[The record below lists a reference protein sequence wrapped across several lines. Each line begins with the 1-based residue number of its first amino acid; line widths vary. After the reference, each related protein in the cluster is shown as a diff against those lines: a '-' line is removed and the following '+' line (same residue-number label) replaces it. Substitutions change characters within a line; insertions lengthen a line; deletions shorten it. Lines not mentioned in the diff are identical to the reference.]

1 MAVIRFYQKYESKMI
16 PEVIHYDGTVIGWVL
31 ENIKDGQNFKVYAGE
46 LCEENEISR
55 DTDKMTSADDVSV
68 ILISGDP
75 VTIIIAA
82 VVAVTA
88 TLLLAPDIPN
98 IQSDSGRQSPNNSL
112 TDRRNKARPN
122 QRIPDICGKVKSIP
136 DVIASEYSRYVD
148 NKEERYGYY
157 CIARNQ
163 VKVEEIKDGDT
174 LLSQIEGASAGVYYP
189 GKSPNNSSPDIQVG
203 KPINR
208 IIYGVYEARDVIGQ
222 TIFAQNEKT
231 SFLDSSFYVSSAG
244 YIITYSGFNFDEV
257 FKVGDTVSIEDVF
270 IGRQLPPI
278 RIGANTSKVTAVSAS
293 RIDFDVSED
302 PSWLEIS
309 GIESIERSDNPRIIS
324 LTPVSVGPFK
334 NTEIKSDK
342 ISVNIYAPNGLFRQE
357 SDSTKR
363 VSVTFSVTAT
373 ILDDNF
379 LPIGTP
385 IEVVSQVSGTSSR
398 EVGTTV
404 EIDLGAKSF
413 YQVDIKRISN
423 RSFSSDISDE
433 IKLKNIYGL
442 YTVDNEYFGNTTTI
456 QTKRIANA
464 QNAAI
469 RNPEIN
475 CIATEMVYKY
485 LGNGVFDTVLTPNT
499 QAMQSLIRLA
509 LDPYVGRRDASELDL
524 DGLIANQALVEE
536 YFDSE
541 DSGQFSYT
549 FDDENTSAQEIF
561 YTIANA
567 AFCQV
572 WREGRVLKSYFERPQ
587 SIPSMV
593 FTHRSKAP
601 NSETWSRET
610 AQGKRKDS
618 VELTYTDEDTYKKE
632 VLYFPEDRSGRNP
645 KKVEAKGV
653 KGKAQATWRL
663 MREYNKLVYSKGAV
677 EFTATLEGSLVK
689 PMQLISVVKGTRVGS
704 YDGEILSVDGLT
716 LELSQEIQFTA
727 GDDHF
732 ILLKKRDGTLE
743 SIPAIDI
750 GEKRKVQI
758 EYAPQEAI
766 YTGNSELKTEF
777 SFGNEA
783 RLSGQLVIPLE
794 IDASDGKYAK
804 ISAINY
810 SDRYYDGDPIQVNKG
825 DFNNDFNNDFGG

>member
-1 MAVIRFYQKYESKMI
+1 MI
-16 PEVIHYDGTVIGWVL
+16 PDVINYDGTVIGWVL
-31 ENIKDGQNFKVYAGE
+31 ENIKNGQNFKVYEGD

-55 DTDKMTSADDVSV
+55 DVDKMKSASDVSV

-75 VTIIIAA
+75 VTIIISAVAA
-82 VVAVTA
+82 VAA
-88 TLLLAPDIPN
+88 TLLLTPDIPN

-112 TDRRNKARPN
+112 TDRRNKPRPN

-174 LLSQIEGASAGVYYP
+174 LISQIDGASAGVYYP
-189 GKSPNNSSPDIQVG
+189 NKSPNNSAPDIQIG
-203 KPINR
+203 DPINQ
-208 IIYGVYEARDVIGQ
+208 IAYGVYESGETIGQ
-222 TIFAQNEKT
+222 TILAPNEEDYTILGEFNNTTVKCKKALINVYSPNGMYRQDDGSRVTKSVNYRITVVKLDEYKNPIGTEYVIDETISGNNSNEKGKT
-231 SFLDSSFYVSSAG
+231 
-244 YIITYSGFNFDEV
+244 TEV
-257 FKVGDTVSIEDVF
+257 DFGGDF
-270 IGRQLPPI
+270 
-278 RIGANTSKVTAVSAS
+278 
-293 RIDFDVSED
+293 F
-302 PSWLEIS
+302 
-309 GIESIERSDNPRIIS
+309 
-324 LTPVSVGPFK
+324 F
-334 NTEIKSDK
+334 
-342 ISVNIYAPNGLFRQE
+342 
-357 SDSTKR
+357 R
-363 VSVTFSVTAT
+363 VSVQRTSNADFSGQA
-373 ILDDNF
+373 I
-379 LPIGTP
+379 
-385 IEVVSQVSGTSSR
+385 
-398 EVGTTV
+398 
-404 EIDLGAKSF
+404 
-413 YQVDIKRISN
+413 
-423 RSFSSDISDE
+423 DE
-433 IKLKNIYGL
+433 IKLKDIFGL
-442 YTVDNEYFGNTTTI
+442 YEVENNFFGNTTTI

-469 RNPEIN
+469 RSPEIN

-485 LGNGVFDTVLTPNT
+485 LGNGEFDTVLTPNT

-509 LDPYVGRRDASELDL
+509 LDPYVGRRDVSELDL
-524 DGLIANQALVEE
+524 DGLIANQALVES
-536 YFDSE
+536 YFDSSE
-541 DSGQFSYT
+541 AGQFCYT

-587 SIPSMV
+587 TIPAMV

-601 NSETWSRET
+601 NSETWTRET

-618 VELTYTDEDTYKKE
+618 VELTYTDKDTYKKE
-632 VLYFPEDRSGRNP
+632 VLYFPSDRSGRNP
-645 KKVEAKGV
+645 KKIEAKGV
-653 KGKAQATWRL
+653 KGKSQATWRL
-663 MREYNKLVYSKGAV
+663 MREYNKLVYSKESV

-704 YDGEILSVDGLT
+704 YDGEIIGVDGLT
-716 LELSQEIQFTA
+716 LELSQEIKFTD

-750 GEKRKVQI
+750 GESRKIQI

-810 SDRYYDGDPIQVNKG
+810 SDRYYDGDPIRINKG

>member
-1 MAVIRFYQKYESKMI
+1 MV
-16 PEVIHYDGTVIGWVL
+16 PEVIHYDGTVIGWIL
-31 ENIKDGQNFKVYAGE
+31 ENIKDGQNFKVYEGD
-46 LCEENEISR
+46 LCEESEISR
-55 DTDKMTSADDVSV
+55 DIEKMNSANDVSV
-68 ILISGDP
+68 ILISGWQ
-75 VTIIIAA
+75 VVIAA
-82 VVAVTA
+82 VVAIIA
-88 TLLLAPDIPN
+88 TVLLAPDIPN

-112 TDRRNKARPN
+112 SDRRNKARPN

-157 CIARNQ
+157 CIARSQ
-163 VKVEEIKDGDT
+163 VQVEEIKDGDS
-174 LLSQIEGASAGVYYP
+174 LLAEIDGASAGVYYP
-189 GKSPNNSSPDIQVG
+189 SKSPNNSAPDIQIG
-203 KPINR
+203 EPINQ
-208 IIYGVYEARDVIGQ
+208 IAYGVYQSGEAIGQ
-222 TIFAQNEKT
+222 TILAPNEEDYVVLGAFNNTTVKCQKALISVYSPNGMYRQSDGNRLTASVTYRITVVKLDEDKNPVGTEYVVDETISGNNTNEKGKT
-231 SFLDSSFYVSSAG
+231 
-244 YIITYSGFNFDEV
+244 TE
-257 FKVGDTVSIEDVF
+257 
-270 IGRQLPPI
+270 
-278 RIGANTSKVTAVSAS
+278 
-293 RIDFDVSED
+293 IDFGGD
-302 PSWLEIS
+302 
-309 GIESIERSDNPRIIS
+309 
-324 LTPVSVGPFK
+324 F
-334 NTEIKSDK
+334 
-342 ISVNIYAPNGLFRQE
+342 FF
-357 SDSTKR
+357 R
-363 VSVTFSVTAT
+363 VSVQRTSNADFSGQA
-373 ILDDNF
+373 
-379 LPIGTP
+379 
-385 IEVVSQVSGTSSR
+385 
-398 EVGTTV
+398 
-404 EIDLGAKSF
+404 A
-413 YQVDIKRISN
+413 
-423 RSFSSDISDE
+423 DE
-433 IKLKNIYGL
+433 IKLKDIFGL
-442 YTVDNEYFGNTTTI
+442 YEVDNEYFGNTTTI

-475 CIATEMVYKY
+475 CITTEMVYKY
-485 LGNGVFDTVLTPNT
+485 LGDGVFDTVLTPNT

-536 YFDSE
+536 YFDAE
-541 DSGQFSYT
+541 EAGQFSYT

-587 SIPSMV
+587 TIPAMV

-632 VLYFPEDRSGRNP
+632 VLYFPEDRSGLNP

-653 KGKAQATWRL
+653 KGKSQATWRL
-663 MREYNKLVYSKGAV
+663 MREYNKLVYSKESV
-677 EFTATLEGSLVK
+677 EFTATIEGSLVK

-716 LELSQEIQFTA
+716 LDLSQDIEFTA

-750 GEKRKVQI
+750 GEKRKIQI

-810 SDRYYDGDPIQVNKG
+810 SDRYYDGDPIKVNKG
-825 DFNNDFNNDFGG
+825 DFNSDFNNDFGG

>member
-1 MAVIRFYQKYESKMI
+1 MV
-16 PEVIHYDGTVIGWVL
+16 PEVINYDGTVIGWVL
-31 ENIKDGQNFKVYAGE
+31 ENIKDGQNFKVYAGD

-55 DTDKMTSADDVSV
+55 DVDKMYGAQDVSI
-68 ILISGDP
+68 ILMSAGFTSIF
-75 VTIIIAA
+75 IA
-82 VVAVTA
+82 VVVSVGV
-88 TLLLAPDIPN
+88 TLLLTPDIPN
-98 IQSDSGRQSPNNSL
+98 VQNDSGRQSPNNSL

-163 VKVEEIKDGDT
+163 VQVEEIKDGDT
-174 LLSQIEGASAGVYYP
+174 LLSQIDGASAGVYYP
-189 GKSPNNSSPDIQVG
+189 NKSPDNSAPDIQIG
-203 KPINR
+203 NPINQLA
-208 IIYGVYEARDVIGQ
+208 YGVYQSGEAIGQ
-222 TIFAQNEKT
+222 TILAPNEEDYTVLGAFNNTTVKCQKALVNVYSPNGMYRQDEGNRLTKSVSYRITVVKLDEDKNPIGTEYVVDEVISGNNSNEKGKT
-231 SFLDSSFYVSSAG
+231 
-244 YIITYSGFNFDEV
+244 TE
-257 FKVGDTVSIEDVF
+257 
-270 IGRQLPPI
+270 
-278 RIGANTSKVTAVSAS
+278 
-293 RIDFDVSED
+293 IDFGGD
-302 PSWLEIS
+302 
-309 GIESIERSDNPRIIS
+309 
-324 LTPVSVGPFK
+324 F
-334 NTEIKSDK
+334 
-342 ISVNIYAPNGLFRQE
+342 FF
-357 SDSTKR
+357 R
-363 VSVTFSVTAT
+363 VSV
-373 ILDDNF
+373 
-379 LPIGTP
+379 
-385 IEVVSQVSGTSSR
+385 Q
-398 EVGTTV
+398 
-404 EIDLGAKSF
+404 
-413 YQVDIKRISN
+413 RISN
-423 RSFSSDISDE
+423 ADFSGQAADE
-433 IKLKNIYGL
+433 IKLKDIFGL
-442 YTVDNEYFGNTTTI
+442 YEVDKEFFGNTTTI

-464 QNAAI
+464 QNASI

-485 LGNGVFDTVLTPNT
+485 LGNGAFDTVLTPNT

-509 LDPYVGRRDASELDL
+509 LDPYVGRRDSTELDL
-524 DGLIANQALVEE
+524 DGLIANQVLVEE
-536 YFDSE
+536 YFNSE
-541 DSGQFSYT
+541 DAGQFSYT
-549 FDDENTSAQEIF
+549 FDDENTSAQEIL

-567 AFCQV
+567 AFCQI

-587 SIPSMV
+587 SIPAMV

-618 VELTYTDEDTYKKE
+618 VELTYTDKDTYKKE

-663 MREYNKLVYSKGAV
+663 MREYNKLVYSKESV

-689 PMQLISVVKGTRVGS
+689 PMQLISVVKGARVGS
-704 YDGEILSVDGLT
+704 YDGEILNVDGLT
-716 LELSQEIQFTA
+716 LELSQEIEFTA

-743 SIPAIDI
+743 SIPVIDI
-750 GEKRKVQI
+750 GERRKVQI

-810 SDRYYDGDPIQVNKG
+810 SDRYYDGDLVQVNKG